1 MSWLPQIFKSSAPVV
16 QSGREVE
23 IAQTK
28 AVQELASG
36 VTQIAEFLSGG
47 GLSKVLGE
55 YSKSQIAKDILGG
68 LAAHSGREAL
78 DARFIQQNA
87 LEIIH
92 TIESVFDK
100 AKERG
105 EALARGEVRD
115 SELKNAESEFLEW
128 KDVNKAR

>member
-1 MSWLPQIFKSSAPVV
+1 MNDYPEVIECSAPSVAEA
-16 QSGREVE
+16 REVVV
-23 IAQTK
+23 AQTK
-28 AVQELASG
+28 AVQELAKG

-68 LAAHSGREAL
+68 LASHEGRAAL

-115 SELKNAESEFLEW
+115 SELKDAEAEFLKW
-128 KDVNKAR
+128 KDVNKTR